1 MRRTAE
7 VAVVGAGIIGLAT
20 AYELMRRGVDVRIFE
35 AARPGAGQ
43 SAGRTRI
50 FRHSHRRLE
59 LVQLA
64 VEARARW
71 EDWEEQ
77 LGVRLL
83 GREGLL
89 LTGPSAEEVAA
100 LLAAA
105 GAPGRLL
112 DARAQAEVMPIL
124 RPPGGPALL
133 DELGG
138 STDVR
143 AAVDGLAAALGER
156 LTLAEVFAVGT
167 REPALVETSEGIWEA
182 GRVVLCAGA
191 AVGELG
197 AAAGIEIPLT
207 ITCHARVTFRVRE
220 RSLAGRLPALQEQT
234 GTFGETVYAAAFPG
248 EPLYAVGLSGEGSD
262 VPLGP
267 GRDAAADALV
277 ERIAAYAREALP
289 GLDPDPAGVRLCL
302 QTLLPGGSDNF
313 GVWRSGTVLALAG
326 DNLFKFAPLAGRVLA
341 GAACGESIPAWL
353 VPGALPQR

>member
-1 MRRTAE
+1 MRHKAE

-20 AYELMRRGVDVRIFE
+20 AYELMRRGVDVRVFE

-71 EDWEEQ
+71 EDWEQ
-77 LGVRLL
+77 RLGVRLL

-112 DARAQAEVMPIL
+112 DERAQAEVMPIL
-124 RPPGGPALL
+124 RPPWGPALL

-143 AAVDGLAAALGER
+143 AAVDGLAAALGKR
-156 LTLAEVFAVGT
+156 IILAEVFAVGT
-167 REPALVETSEGIWEA
+167 GEPAVVETSEGIWEA

-191 AVGELG
+191 AVGALG
-197 AAAGIEIPLT
+197 PAAGIEIPLT
-207 ITCHARVTFRVRE
+207 VTCHARVTFRVRE
-220 RSLAGRLPALQEQT
+220 PSLAGRLPALQEQT

-248 EPLYAVGLSGEGSD
+248 EPFYAVGLSGEGSD
-262 VPLGP
+262 VPLCP
-267 GRDAAADALV
+267 GRDAAAETLV
-277 ERIAAYAREALP
+277 DRIAAYAREALP
-289 GLDPDPAGVRLCL
+289 GLDPDPDSVRLCL

-341 GAACGESIPAWL
+341 GVACGESIPAWL